1 MIRFCSNQLFISHVF
16 TRLLAEKFLFAA
28 AARTNDNLVLD
39 CVPFF
44 CVRHSLDRITDG
56 LSPDLFCL
64 KTTKNI
70 VFHLNVFG
78 SILCQF
84 TFHFNFMILN
94 NNFSL
99 QKKNNDDQSM
109 VCGMDHEIV
118 FVLSRSNFYEYTY
131 TYNHH
136 SFVLYIIQIIYNLRI

>member
-64 KTTKNI
+64 KTTKKYCFSFKRFWFNI
-70 VFHLNVFG
+70 M
-78 SILCQF
+78 SIYFSFQF
-84 TFHFNFMILN
+84 YDT
-94 NNFSL
+94 
-99 QKKNNDDQSM
+99 
-109 VCGMDHEIV
+109 E
-118 FVLSRSNFYEYTY
+118 
-131 TYNHH
+131 
-136 SFVLYIIQIIYNLRI
+136 